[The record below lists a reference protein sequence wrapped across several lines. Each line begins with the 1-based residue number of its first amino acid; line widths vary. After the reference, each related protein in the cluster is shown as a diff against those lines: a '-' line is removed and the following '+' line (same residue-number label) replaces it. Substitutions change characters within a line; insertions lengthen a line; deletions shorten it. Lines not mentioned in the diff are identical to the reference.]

1 MRRLFRYTLAS
12 TALIVLGAYALWTD
26 LPTDAHY
33 LSDLRSEVVLN
44 QGLPGDNGNLLGI
57 QPEMF
62 SGDYH
67 TVELLRLKL
76 GAYLHKARDEGLLN
90 GKTVAVLPEHIGT
103 WLVISGEKAEVYQAE
118 TIDNAMAWL
127 AASNPLKLSRALL
140 AAKGEDR
147 LQDALLRM
155 KSAAMARDYQ
165 AVFGGLAKDFGIT
178 LVAGSIVLPDPRVEA
193 GQLVVGDGP
202 LYNVS
207 LVFGSDG
214 APLGQ
219 PQRKVYPIRDE
230 QTFTAAAPASDLR
243 VVDTPAGRLGVLIC
257 ADSWYPAGYAELS
270 KQNVK
275 LLAVPAFLTGNGN
288 WSKPWGGYNGAPTP
302 SDVALQ
308 PGAVTEGQAWQQLA
322 MANRLGSSGAQ
333 AGMTVFMRGQLW
345 NLGSDGQSLLA
356 NGQDVSLVNERGGHG
371 GRLLNIW
378 L

>member
-1 MRRLFRYTLAS
+1 MRRLLSNTLAA
-12 TALIVLGAYALWTD
+12 TLIVLLGAYALWTD
-26 LPTDAHY
+26 LPSDAHY
-33 LSDLRSEVVLN
+33 LSDLRSQVALN
-44 QGLPGDNGNLLGI
+44 QGQPGDHGNLLGI

-67 TVELLRLKL
+67 SVELLRLKL
-76 GAYLHKARDEGLLN
+76 AAYLHKARDAGLLN

-103 WLVISGEKAEVYQAE
+103 WLVVSGEKAEVYQAQ
-118 TIDNAMAWL
+118 TIDSAMAWL
-127 AASNPLKLSRALL
+127 AASNPLKLGRALL
-140 AAKGEDR
+140 SAKGEDR

-155 KSAAMARDYQ
+155 KGEAMARDYQ

-178 LVAGSIVLPDPRVEA
+178 LVAGSIVLPEPRVEN

-230 QTFTAAAPASDLR
+230 QTFTAAAPASDLQ
-243 VVDTPAGRLGVLIC
+243 VIDTPAGRLGVLIC
-257 ADSWYPAGYAELS
+257 ADSWYPAGYTELS
-270 KQNVK
+270 KQGVQ

-308 PGAVTEGQAWQQLA
+308 PGEVSEGQAWQRLA
-322 MANRLGSSGAQ
+322 MASRLQSSGAQ
-333 AGMTVFMRGQLW
+333 AGLTVFMRGQLW

-356 NGQDVSLVNERGGHG
+356 TEQQVSLVNEGGHG